1 MARKSNI
8 EKIAGL
14 IDIVLEM
21 HDKQNLT
28 NQEIAKELQ
37 SQGYEVSTSSVQRA
51 IRKRKL
57 SDKEFKQKL
66 ENTKVFVEAT
76 KDTPGLQ
83 FAKASN
89 DMLMSLVLEELQYM
103 EDLGELSA
111 TELVGIVSKLTKAQ
125 TNIANVNLKYEEGYK
140 AGLFK
145 AEETLEG
152 MESTGA
158 ISEDLAKEIRKA
170 MGLDA

>member
-1 MARKSNI
+1 MSRKSNI
-8 EKIAGL
+8 EKIEGL
-14 IDIVLEM
+14 IDTILDM
-21 HDKQNLT
+21 HDKENLT
-28 NQEIAKELQ
+28 NEEIAKRLQ
-37 SQGYEVSTSSVQRA
+37 EKGYAVSKSGIQRA

-57 SDKEFKQKL
+57 SDKQFKQKL

-89 DMLMSLVLEELQYM
+89 DMLMSMVLEELQYM
-103 EDLGELSA
+103 EDLGELTA

-145 AEETLEG
+145 AEETIEG
-152 MESTGA
+152 MEKSGALSTK
-158 ISEDLAKEIRKA
+158 LAKEMRKA
-170 MGLDA
+170 IGLKV